1 MSLEDRMDALEDSV
15 EGKMDILLERVDDL
29 EAQLEQTD
37 YQVGDMNS
45 EFVIFRSKSAGEI
58 ERIKQ
63 VLALATSPDP
73 ADLNKYKQLREAYDK
88 YMFTRQLVIGDVD
101 KI

>member
-1 MSLEDRMDALEDSV
+1 MSIEDLEGQVDSLESAMANLVERM
-15 EGKMDILLERVDDL
+15 DDL
-29 EAQLEQTD
+29 EAAQEQTD
-37 YQVGDMNS
+37 YQVDDIHS
-45 EFVIFRSKSAGEI
+45 EFVIFRSKTAGEI

-88 YMFTRQLVIGDVD
+88 YMFTRQLVIGNDD
-101 KI
+101 